1 MVKSWYSLYD
11 RMLRR
16 ESLLKA
22 FKKVK
27 SAKGA
32 GGIDGQSIND
42 FATSLETN
50 IDCLLAEL
58 KEKSYQPLAVRRV
71 EIPKPSG
78 GVRLLGIP
86 AIRDRVVQQALLYI
100 LQPIFDP
107 EFHPSSY
114 GYRPGRSAHQAIT
127 KATMFI
133 RQYERKWVVD
143 MDLSKCFDT
152 LDHGLILSSFRR
164 RIKDG
169 SILALLEKF
178 LKSGVMTGQ
187 GWQKSEIGS
196 PQGGVISP
204 LIANV
209 YLDSFDQH
217 MMERGHRIIRYAD
230 DILILCQ
237 SKSAAGNALKQA
249 SSYLENDLR
258 LTVNQE
264 KTHISHSLKGVKFL
278 GVSIHSHFT
287 RIQTAKI
294 KSFKGKVKAMTRR
307 NSPVNLA
314 QVIKDLNLVLR
325 GFANYFRI
333 ANCKTEFAKL
343 AAWLRRRLRAKQL
356 SLWKKP
362 QRLHRR
368 LRQLGYTG
376 EFESIKMSSWRNSA
390 SPLSHYALPNK
401 YLHVGMRLFDLGA
414 IDTGIFV
421 SI

>member
-1 MVKSWYSLYD
+1 MVKIWYSLYD
-11 RMLRR
+11 MMLRR

-78 GVRLLGIP
+78 GIRLLGIP
-86 AIRDRVVQQALLYI
+86 AIRDRVVQQTLLDI

-107 EFHPSSY
+107 DFHPSSY
-114 GYRPGRSAHQAIT
+114 GYRPGHSAHQAIT

-169 SILALLEKF
+169 SILSLLEKF
-178 LKSGVMTGQ
+178 LKSGVMTSE
-187 GWQKSEIGS
+187 GWQESEIGS

-217 MMERGHRIIRYAD
+217 MMERGHRIVRYAD

-264 KTHISHSLKGVKFL
+264 KTHISHSMKGIKFL

-287 RIQTAKI
+287 RIQAAKI
-294 KSFKGKVKAMTRR
+294 KSFKAKVKAMTRR

-314 QVIKDLNLVLR
+314 KVIKDLNPVLR

-333 ANCKTEFAKL
+333 ANCKKEFAKL

-376 EFESIKMSSWRNSA
+376 EFESIKMNSWCNAA

-401 YLHVGMRLFDLGA
+401 YFHVGMRLFDLEA
-414 IDTGIFV
+414 IDTGISV
-421 SI
+421 SV

>member
-1 MVKSWYSLYD
+1 MVMIWYSLYD

-16 ESLLKA
+16 GSLLKA

-42 FATSLETN
+42 FAASLEAN

-86 AIRDRVVQQALLYI
+86 AIRDRVVQQALLDI

-107 EFHPSSY
+107 DFHPSSY
-114 GYRPGRSAHQAIT
+114 GYRPGHSAHQAIT

-178 LKSGVMTGQ
+178 LKSGVMTAE

-264 KTHISHSLKGVKFL
+264 KTHISHSIKGIKFL

-287 RIQTAKI
+287 RIQAAKI
-294 KSFKGKVKAMTRR
+294 KSFKAKVKAMTRR

-314 QVIKDLNLVLR
+314 KVIKDLNPVLR

-333 ANCKTEFAKL
+333 ANCKKEFAKL

-376 EFESIKMSSWRNSA
+376 EFKSIKMNSWHNA
-390 SPLSHYALPNK
+390 LSPLSHYALSNK
-401 YLHVGMRLFDLGA
+401 YLHVGMRLFDFEA
-414 IDTGIFV
+414 VDTGTSV
-421 SI
+421 SV